1 MKPKKYYTE
10 KEVINLMISASRW
23 GSHAYDTLY
32 KQNHN
37 CLRLDDFRRHRI
49 EVIKDMIKK

>member
-1 MKPKKYYTE
+1 
-10 KEVINLMISASRW
+10 MISASRW

-49 EVIKDMIKK
+49 EVIKDIIKK